1 MAKNPILPIADAIN
15 PFKIRKKRL
24 MNFNPVTAVSS
35 RKPVDHVR
43 ITVYEYDSGYFHEE
57 TTDTVS
63 DCFRFA
69 ETDTKKWINVDGIR
83 REEVESIC
91 RHFNVHFLLMEDI
104 MSEGQRAKM
113 DEIGNNLFCL
123 LPMCYFKTESSA
135 VDIEQVSLVLG
146 KNVVISFQDDP
157 NRDVFNPIRER
168 LRTNGTKLRLS
179 GSDYLLYAL
188 LDVIVDN
195 YFVVMDHLGDRI
207 ELMEDIIPRQPN
219 NRTLA
224 RVNYLRRELMEFKR
238 GIAPVRD
245 LMNGLLKSEN
255 ALLEENTEK
264 YFKDV
269 SDHIIQAVDL
279 AESYRDMI
287 INLQEL
293 YHAQMNQKMNEV
305 MKVLTVVTTLL
316 APMTVITGI
325 YGMNFDH
332 MPELKNPNGYF
343 ITIGVMLCIFV
354 GMILFFRKRGW
365 F

>member
-1 MAKNPILPIADAIN
+1 MPKNPIQPIADAIN
-15 PFKIRKKRL
+15 PFKVRKKRL
-24 MNFNPVTAVSS
+24 MNFNPVTAVTS
-35 RKPVDHVR
+35 RKPVENVR
-43 ITVYEYDSGYFHEE
+43 ITIYEYDSGYFHEE
-57 TTDTVS
+57 ITDRVA

-69 ETDTKKWINVDGIR
+69 ETDTKKWINVDGVR
-83 REEVESIC
+83 REEVEAIC
-91 RHFNVHFLLMEDI
+91 RHFNIHFLLMEDI

-113 DEIGNNLFCL
+113 DEIGDNLFCL
-123 LPMCYFKTESSA
+123 LPMCYFKQESSS
-135 VDIEQVSLVLG
+135 VELEQVSLVLG

-168 LRTNGTKLRLS
+168 LRTSGTKLRLA

-188 LDVIVDN
+188 LDIIVDN
-195 YFVVMDHLGDRI
+195 YFLVMDHLGDRI

-238 GIAPVRD
+238 NITPVRD
-245 LMNGLLKSEN
+245 VMNGLMKSEN

-269 SDHIIQAVDL
+269 QDHIIQAVDL
-279 AESYRDMI
+279 AESYRDI
-287 INLQEL
+287 VINLQEL
-293 YHAQMNQKMNEV
+293 YHAQMNQKLNEV

-343 ITIGVMLCIFV
+343 VTLGA
-354 GMILFFRKRGW
+354 MILIFLAMIVFFRKRGW